1 MRQDLALMNEW
12 DRRYAEEVLKPVL
25 ESMREAIDSRI
36 PKFSPELKK
45 KIRAIAQEYGLKLEG
60 LFDDILPKTEVS
72 ARRAYLK
79 ELEKQVPTQFRVERG
94 SNIYSIF
101 SGAVYQRVGS
111 QWVQFLDFNQPAT
124 VSWLKYAAE
133 DGLTLSDR
141 IWRDAA
147 NFQRTME
154 NTIARNIQLGKSAR
168 SLGKQFLEF
177 ADQQPVKLSKE
188 MQKFIQDLAPEDAQR
203 AIQQYIKKKL
213 DYNAT
218 RVARTE
224 IQRAYRTSYLDQAK
238 KLPFVKGVKWNRSRT
253 EYYCAICENLATADL
268 YGLGP
273 GVYPADKAPKIP
285 HPHCRCF
292 YSTILMPLR
301 AVKS

>member
-1 MRQDLALMNEW
+1 
-12 DRRYAEEVLKPVL
+12 
-25 ESMREAIDSRI
+25 
-36 PKFSPELKK
+36 
-45 KIRAIAQEYGLKLEG
+45 
-60 LFDDILPKTEVS
+60 
-72 ARRAYLK
+72 
-79 ELEKQVPTQFRVERG
+79 
-94 SNIYSIF
+94 
-101 SGAVYQRVGS
+101 
-111 QWVQFLDFNQPAT
+111 
-124 VSWLKYAAE
+124 
-133 DGLTLSDR
+133 
-141 IWRDAA
+141 
-147 NFQRTME
+147 ME

-253 EYYCAICENLATADL
+253 EYDCSICENLATADL

-273 GVYPADKAPKIP
+273 GVYPADKAPTIP

-292 YSTILMPLR
+292 YTTILAPLK